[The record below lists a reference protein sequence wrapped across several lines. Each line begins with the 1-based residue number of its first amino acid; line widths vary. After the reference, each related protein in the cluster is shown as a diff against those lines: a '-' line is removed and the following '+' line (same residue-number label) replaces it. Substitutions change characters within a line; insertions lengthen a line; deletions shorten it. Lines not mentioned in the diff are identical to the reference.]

1 MTYTTKVVL
10 IPQPCITC
18 PALASS
24 IHKYLQ
30 RPAPMLHASISGKA
44 AAPIARLAGSMLT
57 LKCTLLRMI
66 AFQLS
71 KNIVAFIHQ

>member
-10 IPQPCITC
+10 IPQPRITC

-30 RPAPMLHASISGKA
+30 RPARMLHSSISGKA
-44 AAPIARLAGSMLT
+44 AARLAGSMLT